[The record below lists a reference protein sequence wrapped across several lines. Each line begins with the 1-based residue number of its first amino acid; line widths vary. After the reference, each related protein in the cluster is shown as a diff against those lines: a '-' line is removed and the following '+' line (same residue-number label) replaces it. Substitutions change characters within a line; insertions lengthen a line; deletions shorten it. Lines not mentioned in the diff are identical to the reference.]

1 MPVLHLIAGPHG
13 AGKSTLY
20 RYLIQPR
27 HPDLPFVNPHSHA
40 AAQLTHILDPATRD
54 RVACRWADEQRQA
67 FFVRGQSFV
76 TETVFSNTSRVA
88 LMAQA
93 RSLGFE
99 VVLYALALDE
109 PRQLIQ
115 RISQRAREGGAAVP
129 SHEVLERYPSCIENL
144 RQAVILA
151 DLAFLMDASDAQTGG
166 PRLVATV
173 AARGLNLHTVFR
185 PRWVEKVLGFA
196 EG

>member
-27 HPDLPFVNPHSHA
+27 HPDLPFVNPHTHA

-54 RVACRWADEQRQA
+54 RVACRWADDQRQA
-67 FFVRGQSFV
+67 LFLKGQSFV
-76 TETVFSNTSRVA
+76 TETVFSTPSRVA
-88 LMAQA
+88 LMTQA
-93 RSLGFE
+93 RSLGFQ

-129 SHEVLERYPSCIENL
+129 SHEVLERYPGCIENL
-144 RQAVILA
+144 RHAVVLA
-151 DLAFLMDASDAQTGG
+151 DAAFLMDASDAQAGG
-166 PRLVATV
+166 PQLVASV
-173 AARGLNLHTVFR
+173 MAREMNLHSVLR